1 MRPYVTSPRRSS
13 GICDLLT
20 KKMVSVVVAKRTIS
34 LQKDLVQ
41 ILVLGVFHEVAVLE
55 EVTCLII
62 QDCVGQIT
70 QEWHWILP

>member
-1 MRPYVTSPRRSS
+1 
-13 GICDLLT
+13 
-20 KKMVSVVVAKRTIS
+20 MVSVVVAKRTIS

-41 ILVLGVFHEVAVLE
+41 ILVLGVFHEVAVLK